1 MTDFLAFTIFGVVT
15 GAIYAVAASGLVVT
29 YTTSGIFNFSHGAVG
44 MLAAFT
50 YWQLRFDW
58 GWNPILCLIIV
69 LVVLAPLLGAL
80 VERVIMRG
88 LQGTTEVTKTV
99 VSVGLLVAFIGVAQ
113 VLWDARGRRF
123 DRFFGNDAGFW
134 VLDVRIS
141 WHQVLTLAVAL
152 AVALGLRLFLNNTR
166 TGTSMRAVVG
176 NRPLAQL
183 NGARPNRASML
194 SWAIGFSL
202 AALAGI
208 LLAPVLQLNII
219 ALTFLVVNAYAAAM
233 VGRLRSLPWTFAGG
247 IILGLLESHLLG
259 WLDPNK
265 YSFLEGFE
273 GWIGA
278 LRPAVPVIM
287 LFVVLLVL
295 PSSDV
300 RGHAVTRLRE
310 SVPRPRWRTS
320 LIAAGCL
327 VGGIAILAM
336 LTSDD
341 PQNLGHVSRA
351 LGLGIIMLSI
361 VPLTGYGG
369 QMSLTQMGFAGI
381 GALIASNW
389 QIGGPLEDV
398 LALVACFVIVAAVG
412 AVVALPA
419 LRLRGIYLALATF
432 AFAVF
437 LDRVVF
443 VQDWAYGGGGIRNP
457 RFEFP
462 GLSVEGDV
470 GYTIFL
476 AVMFAGF
483 GLGIVWWRR
492 GPFGR
497 RLQAMKDSPAAC
509 ATLGI
514 DLTRTKLIVFA
525 NSAGIA
531 GVGGALLAAEKG
543 GVSAADFDPTQSL
556 VVVLMA
562 VAGGVA
568 MVSGALVGGTLLASF
583 PFWIQIAPEGLEGF
597 VTNLVLITPG
607 LIGINLGRNPN
618 GIVAEVTRQFRLNK
632 ELIATRRERRA
643 QPASEP
649 AFDLETLGLNRPF
662 TDDDVEAIDEQ
673 LDIGRVTSR
682 WSRGTQPTSGSGTEE
697 DQLEPA

>member
-58 GWNPILCLIIV
+58 GWNPILSLIIV

-80 VERVIMRG
+80 VERIIMRG

-99 VSVGLLVAFIGVAQ
+99 VSVGLLVAFIGLAQ
-113 VLWDARGRRF
+113 VLWESRGRRF

-134 VLDVRIS
+134 LFDVRIS
-141 WHQVLTLAVAL
+141 WHQVLTLCVAL
-152 AVALGLRLFLNNTR
+152 AVALGLRLFLNETR
-166 TGTSMRAVVG
+166 TGTAMRAVVG
-176 NRPLAQL
+176 NRSLAEL

-219 ALTFLVVNAYAAAM
+219 VLTFLVVNAYAAAM

-247 IILGLLESHLLG
+247 IILGLVESHLLG

-287 LFVVLLVL
+287 LFVVLLIL

-300 RGHAVTRLRE
+300 RGHAMTRLRE
-310 SVPRPRWRTS
+310 SVPRPQWRS
-320 LIAAGCL
+320 SFAAAVGLVVGVALLAGLIG
-327 VGGIAILAM
+327 
-336 LTSDD
+336 DD
-341 PQNLGHVSRA
+341 TANLGHLSRA
-351 LGLGIIMLSI
+351 LGLGVVMLSI

-369 QMSLTQMGFAGI
+369 QMSLTQMGFAGL
-381 GALIASNW
+381 GALVASKW
-389 QIGGPLEDV
+389 HIGGPLED
-398 LALVACFVIVAAVG
+398 LFALVACFVVVGAVG

-443 VQDWAYGGGGIRNP
+443 VQSWAYGGGARRIS

-462 GLSVEGDV
+462 GLSVEGDAS
-470 GYTIFL
+470 YAIFL
-476 AVMFAGF
+476 AVMFAII
-483 GLGIVWWRR
+483 GLGVVAVRR

-514 DLTRTKLIVFA
+514 DLTRTKLWVFA
-525 NSAGIA
+525 MSAGIA
-531 GVGGALLAAEKG
+531 GVGGALIGAQQRAA
-543 GVSAADFDPTQSL
+543 SAATFDPTQSL
-556 VVVLMA
+556 VVLLMA

-568 MVSGALVGGTLLASF
+568 MVSGALVGGALLASF
-583 PFWIQIAPEGLEGF
+583 PFWVQIAPESLEGF
-597 VTNLVLITPG
+597 VTNIVLIAPG

-618 GIVAEVTRQFRLNK
+618 GLVAEVSRQIRRQQ
-632 ELIATRRERRA
+632 ELISTRKQRRA
-643 QPASEP
+643 EPVSEP
-649 AFDLETLGLNRPF
+649 AFDPETLGLDRPF
-662 TDDDVEAIDEQ
+662 TSDDVEAIDEY
-673 LDIGRVTSR
+673 LDIGHVSSR
-682 WSRGTQPTSGSGTEE
+682 WGHEGPVSGVPSGQE
-697 DQLEPA
+697 DSLEPA